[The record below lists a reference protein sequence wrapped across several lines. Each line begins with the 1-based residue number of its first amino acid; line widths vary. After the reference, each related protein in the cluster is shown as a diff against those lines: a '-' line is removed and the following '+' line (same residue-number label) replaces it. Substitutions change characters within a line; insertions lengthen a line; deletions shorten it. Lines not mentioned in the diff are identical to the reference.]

1 MKHFRGVSDLRLW
14 SDCRGEEHFRGVSDK
29 RGSQENSPQKHFRG
43 VSDLRLSPENHNE
56 KPFRGVSDK
65 RGSPGNLPQKHFRGV
80 SDLRVFRSKLSYK
93 VDIGFMKYGK
103 SDTPILRFLGTGER
117 ISCPANKTQ
126 GENAGNAQRTG
137 IARGI

>member
-1 MKHFRGVSDLRLW
+1 MGIGWEFTPETFPRGVRFTGFS
-14 SDCRGEEHFRGVSDK
+14 FK
-29 RGSQENSPQKHFRG
+29 II
-43 VSDLRLSPENHNE
+43 
-56 KPFRGVSDK
+56 
-65 RGSPGNLPQKHFRGV
+65 LP
-80 SDLRVFRSKLSYK
+80 

-126 GENAGNAQRTG
+126 EENAGNAQRTG